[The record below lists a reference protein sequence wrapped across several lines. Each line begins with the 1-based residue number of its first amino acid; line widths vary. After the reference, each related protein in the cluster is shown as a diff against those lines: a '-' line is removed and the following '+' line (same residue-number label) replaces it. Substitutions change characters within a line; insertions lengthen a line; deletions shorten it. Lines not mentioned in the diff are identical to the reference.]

1 MSRVPSHLRGI
12 KIKELREMQK
22 RGVAREKQL
31 FTDVMGTRL
40 LASASRPTLKRYFD
54 SLLTSVTIRKPSEDE
69 PSDSEGPVGMD
80 SLRVEN
86 TDFVGKRVFSNHS
99 ETDRSPLKNG
109 GG

>member
-22 RGVAREKQL
+22 RGETREKQM

-54 SLLTSVTIRKPSEDE
+54 SLLT
-69 PSDSEGPVGMD
+69 
-80 SLRVEN
+80 
-86 TDFVGKRVFSNHS
+86 FC
-99 ETDRSPLKNG
+99 
-109 GG
+109 